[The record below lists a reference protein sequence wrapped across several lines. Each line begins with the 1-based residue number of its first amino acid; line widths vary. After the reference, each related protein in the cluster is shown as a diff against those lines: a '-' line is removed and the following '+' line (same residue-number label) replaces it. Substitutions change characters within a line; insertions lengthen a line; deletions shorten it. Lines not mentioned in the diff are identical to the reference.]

1 MAFFKIKFTNL
12 LKTKINE
19 KKERSIL
26 RNFEGRYDVQ
36 ENYILQ
42 LLKLRFLC
50 LFLSKTIHIDLTDLF
65 KRSTI
70 YFKVKYYQQALSSFH
85 LHSLYQRIFFFSFTR
100 FLFPNTVWILTNR
113 LVYINTHYVKFLK
126 FHFFFSASN
135 FITKDITAR
144 INTFLFPIVR
154 VSQRC
159 HLGTLKTF
167 FSIHLGECSLS

>member
-1 MAFFKIKFTNL
+1 MRKKSEVSFETLREDTMYRKIIFYNYSNCDFFVYSFRKLF
-12 LKTKINE
+12 
-19 KKERSIL
+19 IL
-26 RNFEGRYDVQ
+26 
-36 ENYILQ
+36 IWL
-42 LLKLRFLC
+42 
-50 LFLSKTIHIDLTDLF
+50 LF

-85 LHSLYQRIFFFSFTR
+85 LHSLHQRIFFFSFTR

-167 FSIHLGECSLS
+167 FSIHPAGECSLS

>member
-1 MAFFKIKFTNL
+1 MRKKSEVSFETLREDTMYRKIIFYNYSNCDFFVYSFRKLF
-12 LKTKINE
+12 
-19 KKERSIL
+19 IL
-26 RNFEGRYDVQ
+26 
-36 ENYILQ
+36 IWL
-42 LLKLRFLC
+42 
-50 LFLSKTIHIDLTDLF
+50 LF